1 MPLIHVLFLITASI
15 VVPLQDSGRKPDC
28 PTWQECRQQAA
39 AAADRGEFESFHD
52 LAWRAVQLGP
62 KNDPALMYLLARA
75 QSLSGRPGDA
85 AVMLDRLVAMGVP
98 LDVDTN
104 DDFRRVRALKGD
116 THLYGKSLTQQAD
129 SQNTPGSAGGLAAPP
144 ATPPATARI
153 APAPLTAA
161 RPEAASPP
169 APPAAL
175 DTPTV
180 RPALPDRT
188 PATPDPARG
197 RAAGGSALPALRF
210 STPAFTPA
218 GLAYDAVSRRFVVGD
233 RLGRKLAVVDEFSQH
248 VANLA
253 GARTSGFG
261 EIAALE
267 IDARQGDLWVVSS
280 EGEETSLHKLQLI
293 SGRLLATYPIAG
305 KFAPVSLGDVAVADA
320 GVIYALDTAG
330 HRLFR
335 LLPRAT
341 AAEPALTLPDT
352 SPVSIAPAEPG
363 VLYVATAEGILRVET
378 ATRAVTPVRAKG
390 DLALQGITR
399 LRWHRGALAAI
410 QKGDNGTYRAVRI
423 GLDGKGRT
431 ATRLDVLD
439 PEISIGNPTAATV
452 IGDVLYYL
460 ADADNAGMSVR
471 RVTLR

>member
-1 MPLIHVLFLITASI
+1 MPLIHVLLLITVS
-15 VVPLQDSGRKPDC
+15 VVLPLQDSGRKPDC

-39 AAADRGEFESFHD
+39 AAAERGEFESFHD

-85 AVMLDRLVAMGVP
+85 AVMLDRLAAMGVP
-98 LDVDTN
+98 LDVGTN

-116 THLYGKSLTQQAD
+116 TYYGQPSNPQTASQD
-129 SQNTPGSAGGLAAPP
+129 SPGSPASGP
-144 ATPPATARI
+144 ATDPAARI
-153 APAPLTAA
+153 APPAA
-161 RPEAASPP
+161 AEGRRADAASPSAVVTDRP
-169 APPAAL
+169 GAVVPDAPGRAPEISEH
-175 DTPTV
+175 PQ
-180 RPALPDRT
+180 
-188 PATPDPARG
+188 ARG
-197 RAAGGSALPALRF
+197 SATASALPALRF
-210 STPAFTPA
+210 STPRFTPA

-280 EGEETSLHKLQLI
+280 EGEGTSLHKLQLI
-293 SGRLLATYPIAG
+293 SGRLLATYPIAET
-305 KFAPVSLGDVAVADA
+305 FAPVSLGDVAVADA
-320 GVIYALDTAG
+320 GVIYALDIAG

-335 LLPRAT
+335 LLPRAA

-378 ATRAVTPVRAKG
+378 ATRAVTPVRVKG
-390 DLALQGITR
+390 DLDLQGITR
-399 LRWHRGALAAI
+399 LRWHRGTLAAI

-431 ATRLDVLD
+431 ATSLDILD
-439 PEISIGNPTAATV
+439 PEIAISNPTAATV

-460 ADADNAGMSVR
+460 ADTGNAEMSVR